1 MKTIKYIKLLLCV
14 TVLPLLLASC
24 ANFLDVNPKAEVLDK
39 DLFETDEGVEDALYG
54 VYTTYRSNEIY
65 GKYISVLYPEAMS
78 LNFSAKGGGGLDYL
92 AHADFENAS
101 GRSLCNA
108 TWKKSYQAIGY
119 VNNIIQ
125 NLEAISPTKFR
136 YYNLYKG
143 EALGLRAMLHFDL

>member
-1 MKTIKYIKLLLCV
+1 MKTIKYIKLLLCA

-65 GKYISVLYPEAMS
+65 GKYISILYPEAMS

-101 GRSLCNA
+101 ARSLCNA
-108 TWKKSYQAIGY
+108 TWKKSYR
-119 VNNIIQ
+119 
-125 NLEAISPTKFR
+125 LCK
-136 YYNLYKG
+136 
-143 EALGLRAMLHFDL
+143 